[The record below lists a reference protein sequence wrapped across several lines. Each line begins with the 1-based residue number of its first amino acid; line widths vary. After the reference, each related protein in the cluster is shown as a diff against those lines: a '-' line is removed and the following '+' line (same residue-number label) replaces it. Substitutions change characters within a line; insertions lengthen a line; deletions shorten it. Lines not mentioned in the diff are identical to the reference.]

1 MSIRFKL
8 LISNIL
14 MILIPLISSVVL
26 AIVLI
31 GVGLDKSDFND
42 NKADQSFKRKHRIR
56 SRNLSPYR
64 MTPLRAPI
72 NSEILNI
79 LRILTLN

>member
-31 GVGLDKSDFND
+31 GVGLDKSDLKH
-42 NKADQSFKRKHRIR
+42 NKAD
-56 SRNLSPYR
+56 L
-64 MTPLRAPI
+64 I
-72 NSEILNI
+72 NRQGI
-79 LRILTLN
+79 